1 MLLLFVLFSG
11 DLMNSFLNFKMV
23 MKMMMMIMIMMM
35 ITMMIIMM
43 MMIMMMMIMMMMMM
57 MMMIMMTIHITNII
71 NEFYCDLRVKFKRK
85 KLPQEKQKRSLKGNS
100 SFRQDSNPC
109 ITDTSRQLSATN

>member
-1 MLLLFVLFSG
+1 MLLFVLFSG
-11 DLMNSFLNFKMV
+11 DLMSSFLNFKMV
-23 MKMMMMIMIMMM
+23 
-35 ITMMIIMM
+35 
-43 MMIMMMMIMMMMMM
+43 MIMMMMIMMMTI
-57 MMMIMMTIHITNII
+57 MMIMMTIHVKNII

-109 ITDTSRQLSATN
+109 IPDTGQQLSATN

>member
-11 DLMNSFLNFKMV
+11 DLMNSFLNFKM
-23 MKMMMMIMIMMM
+23 MM
-35 ITMMIIMM
+35 IMM
-43 MMIMMMMIMMMMMM
+43 MMIMMMMIMMMM
-57 MMMIMMTIHITNII
+57 IMTTIHITNII
-71 NEFYCDLRVKFKRK
+71 NEFYCDLLVKFKRK

-109 ITDTSRQLSATN
+109 ITDTSQQLSSTN

>member
-11 DLMNSFLNFKMV
+11 DSMNSFLNFKMV
-23 MKMMMMIMIMMM
+23 MMMMM
-35 ITMMIIMM
+35 TMT
-43 MMIMMMMIMMMMMM
+43 IMMMMMM
-57 MMMIMMTIHITNII
+57 IIHITNII
-71 NEFYCDLRVKFKRK
+71 NKFYCNLQVKFKRK

-109 ITDTSRQLSATN
+109 IPDTGQQLSATN

>member
-1 MLLLFVLFSG
+1 MLLFVLFSG
-11 DLMNSFLNFKMV
+11 DLMSSFLNFKMV
-23 MKMMMMIMIMMM
+23 
-35 ITMMIIMM
+35 
-43 MMIMMMMIMMMMMM
+43 MIMMMMIMMMTI
-57 MMMIMMTIHITNII
+57 MMIMMTIHVKNII

-109 ITDTSRQLSATN
+109 ITDTSQQLSATN

>member
-1 MLLLFVLFSG
+1 MLLFVLFSG
-11 DLMNSFLNFKMV
+11 DLMSSFLNFKMV
-23 MKMMMMIMIMMM
+23 
-35 ITMMIIMM
+35 
-43 MMIMMMMIMMMMMM
+43 MIMMMMIMMMTI
-57 MMMIMMTIHITNII
+57 MMIMMTIHVKNII

-109 ITDTSRQLSATN
+109 ITDTSQQLSVTN

>member
-23 MKMMMMIMIMMM
+23 MIMM
-35 ITMMIIMM
+35 MMIIMM
-43 MMIMMMMIMMMMMM
+43 MIMMTMIMMMMI
-57 MMMIMMTIHITNII
+57 MMIMMTIHITNII

-85 KLPQEKQKRSLKGNS
+85 K
-100 SFRQDSNPC
+100 
-109 ITDTSRQLSATN
+109 ITLRKAKKKPERKFKLSTALEPVYYRY

>member
-23 MKMMMMIMIMMM
+23 M
-35 ITMMIIMM
+35 T
-43 MMIMMMMIMMMMMM
+43 MMMMMM
-57 MMMIMMTIHITNII
+57 IHITNII
-71 NEFYCDLRVKFKRK
+71 NEFYCNLQVKFKRK

-109 ITDTSRQLSATN
+109 IPDTGQQLSATN

>member
-23 MKMMMMIMIMMM
+23 MIMM
-35 ITMMIIMM
+35 MMIIMM
-43 MMIMMMMIMMMMMM
+43 MIMMTMIMMMMI
-57 MMMIMMTIHITNII
+57 MMIMMTIHITSII

>member
-23 MKMMMMIMIMMM
+23 M
-35 ITMMIIMM
+35 
-43 MMIMMMMIMMMMMM
+43 MMMMM
-57 MMMIMMTIHITNII
+57 IHITNII
-71 NEFYCDLRVKFKRK
+71 NEFYCNLQVKFKRK

-109 ITDTSRQLSATN
+109 IPDTGQQLSATN

>member
-35 ITMMIIMM
+35 IM
-43 MMIMMMMIMMMMMM
+43 MMI
-57 MMMIMMTIHITNII
+57 IMMTIHITNII

-85 KLPQEKQKRSLKGNS
+85 K
-100 SFRQDSNPC
+100 
-109 ITDTSRQLSATN
+109 ITLRKAKKKP

>member
-1 MLLLFVLFSG
+1 MLLFVLFSG
-11 DLMNSFLNFKMV
+11 DLMSSFLNFKMV
-23 MKMMMMIMIMMM
+23 
-35 ITMMIIMM
+35 
-43 MMIMMMMIMMMMMM
+43 MIMMMMIMMMTI
-57 MMMIMMTIHITNII
+57 MMIMMTIHVKNII

-109 ITDTSRQLSATN
+109 ITDTSQQLSSTN

>member
-11 DLMNSFLNFKMV
+11 DLMNSILNFKMV
-23 MKMMMMIMIMMM
+23 M
-35 ITMMIIMM
+35 T
-43 MMIMMMMIMMMMMM
+43 MMMMMM
-57 MMMIMMTIHITNII
+57 IHITNII
-71 NEFYCDLRVKFKRK
+71 NEFYCNLQVKFKRK

-109 ITDTSRQLSATN
+109 IPDTGQQLSATN